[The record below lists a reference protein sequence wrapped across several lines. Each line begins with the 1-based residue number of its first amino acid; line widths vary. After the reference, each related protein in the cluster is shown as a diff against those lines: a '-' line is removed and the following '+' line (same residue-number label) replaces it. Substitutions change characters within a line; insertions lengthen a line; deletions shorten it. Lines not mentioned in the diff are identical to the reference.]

1 MIPANKQISAQMP
14 DYFLN
19 IYKPMGITAHDCIA
33 RLRRILRERR
43 IGHAGTLDPLAV
55 GVLPVAVGQYTRL
68 LNYLAGDK
76 SYRAQF
82 TFGLVTDTDDI
93 TGQVI
98 KRCPV
103 PDLDLQ
109 PVQNLLP
116 QFTGTIWQKPPAF
129 SAVHLHGKR
138 LYELARSQGV
148 SWEQIPARPVTVHR
162 IQVIG
167 WQAGNYPELD
177 VQIDCGSGTYI
188 RAIARDLGAML
199 GCGATLSALQRTA
212 SNGFYIQDSLALSQ
226 VELLQQQTFAIKP
239 QQVLAH
245 LPSVILSDSE
255 LHKWQRGQNLPLPQ
269 DCSWKPSQAIATY
282 KDAGDDSPELVGI
295 SLAGEHYLRPKV
307 VLQSD

>member
-1 MIPANKQISAQMP
+1 ML
-14 DYFLN
+14 DRFLS
-19 IYKPMGITAHDCIA
+19 IYKPMGITAHDCVA
-33 RLRRILRERR
+33 RLRRILHQKR

-68 LNYLAGDK
+68 LNYLSGEK
-76 SYRAQF
+76 SYRAKF

-98 KRCPV
+98 KRCPAPKLSLADV
-103 PDLDLQ
+103 ESLI
-109 PVQNLLP
+109 P
-116 QFTGTIWQKPPAF
+116 QFVGTICQRPPAV

-138 LYELARSQGV
+138 LYELARSQSIV
-148 SWEQIPARPVTVHR
+148 LDQIPLRPVEIYAIR
-162 IQVIG
+162 LG
-167 WQAGNYPELD
+167 AWRAGEFPELELE
-177 VQIDCGSGTYI
+177 IDCGSGTYI

-199 GCGATLSALQRTA
+199 GCGATLSALERTV
-212 SNGFYIQDSLALSQ
+212 SNGFYIQDSLSLSQ
-226 VELLQQQTFAIKP
+226 VELLHQQQEDFAVKP
-239 QQVLAH
+239 HQVLAH

-255 LHKWQRGQNLPLPQ
+255 FHKWQRGQNLPLPQ
-269 DCSWKPSQAIATY
+269 DCRWKPSQAIATY